1 MEPVIERIS
10 QMGIVPVVTLEDAKD
25 ARALAEA
32 LSRGGLP
39 CAEVTFRTDA
49 AEEAIRIMSR
59 EVPEMLVGAGTVLS
73 VEQAERALAAG
84 AKFMVSPG
92 FQEKVIRYG
101 RERGCPVLPGVSNP
115 SEVGRAA
122 ELGLDV
128 VKFFPAEQ
136 NGGIAMLKALAAPYP
151 QMKFMPTGGITEENL
166 RAYLDFDRIVACGG
180 SWMVKKE
187 LVETG
192 RFDEIERLTQNA
204 VSRMLGFEIDLLEGT
219 AEMVAV
225 TTRDMRRALYH
236 LRQRG
241 VLGEDLS
248 MVTQEKKSIREIR
261 FQLKP
266 GGTCF
271 QLMQR

>member
-1 MEPVIERIS
+1 MEPVIEKIN
-10 QMGIVPVVTLEDAKD
+10 QIGIVPVVTLEDAKD
-25 ARALAEA
+25 AKPLAEA

-49 AEEAIRIMSR
+49 AEEAIRTMVR
-59 EVPEMLVGAGTVLS
+59 EVPEMLVGAGTVLT
-73 VEQAERALAAG
+73 VEQAERALDAG
-84 AKFMVSPG
+84 AKFIVSPG
-92 FQEKVIRYG
+92 FQEKVIHYG
-101 RERGCPVLPGVSNP
+101 RGRGCPVVPGVSNP

-136 NGGIAMLKALAAPYP
+136 NGGIAMLKALSAPYSN
-151 QMKFMPTGGITEENL
+151 MKFMPTGGITEENL
-166 RAYLDFDRIVACGG
+166 REYLDFDRIVACGG

-187 LVETG
+187 LVENG
-192 RFDEIERLTQNA
+192 GFDEITRLTQKA

-219 AEMVAV
+219 AERVTV
-225 TTRDMRRALYH
+225 TTRDMERALYH
-236 LRQRG
+236 LRQKG
-241 VLGEDLS
+241 VLEEDLS
-248 MVTQEKKSIREIR
+248 MLTQGEKSIREVR
-261 FQLKP
+261 FQRKP